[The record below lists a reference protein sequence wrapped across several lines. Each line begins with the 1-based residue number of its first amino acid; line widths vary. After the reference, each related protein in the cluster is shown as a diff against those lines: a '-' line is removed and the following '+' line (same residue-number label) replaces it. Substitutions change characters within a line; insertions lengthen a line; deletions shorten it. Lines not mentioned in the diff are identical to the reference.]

1 MNYEPKTLAPSAIAH
16 LVLVRPMRPSRLIS
30 VMIMLSFVVAG
41 CGGGTTLY
49 TADASGH
56 LHKVTSNPAEIVR
69 YQIIRYAEMEAKGV
83 RPPALS
89 RTWREFWTKVVAYWP
104 GWQEFGTHEQVMAF
118 IAEQRRARGLPP
130 L

>member
-1 MNYEPKTLAPSAIAH
+1 
-16 LVLVRPMRPSRLIS
+16 
-30 VMIMLSFVVAG
+30 MIMLSFIVAG

-56 LHKVTSNPAEIVR
+56 LRKVTSKPAEIFKYEV
-69 YQIIRYAEMEAKGV
+69 IRYAEMEAKGK
-83 RPPALS
+83 PPPSLS
-89 RTWREFWTKVVAYWP
+89 RTWREYWIKVGATWP
-104 GWQEFGTHEQVMAF
+104 GWKEFGTHEQVMAF